1 MSRQPSSDSCG
12 FLHLVERQMLLQT
25 ELHKLRPQNRPAQS
39 PGPFRFITISR
50 DAGSLGDQIAS
61 DLGRQL
67 GWPLYD
73 KEIVDYIAR
82 HSHVRQALVD
92 QLDEHAR
99 NRIHDTIRRFLQ
111 PFGNDEYHVGMLKA
125 LVALAAREHAIILG
139 HGGAFALRDQPGLH
153 IRITASLSQRVGR
166 LALDWG
172 LSLEETRR
180 RVVRV
185 DADRRSFIRF
195 HFHEDREDTRFYHVI
210 FNTDHFTA
218 SQVAGAIVGMVQGAA
233 SAETVHEKGFETSAA
248 ESSRGPYVAAVSR
261 TS

>member
-25 ELHKLRPQNRPAQS
+25 ELHKLGPRDQPAHL
-39 PGPFRFITISR
+39 PGPYRFITISR

-61 DLGRQL
+61 ELGTRL
-67 GWPLYD
+67 GWSLYD
-73 KEIVDYIAR
+73 KEIVDYIAH

-92 QLDEHAR
+92 QMDEHAR

-153 IRITASLSQRVGR
+153 IRVTASLSQRVGR

-172 LSLEETRR
+172 LPLEETRR

-210 FNTDHFTA
+210 FNTDHFAA
-218 SQVAGAIVGMVQGAA
+218 SQVVGAIVGIVQGGVP
-233 SAETVHEKGFETSAA
+233 AETVREKGFETARDDATTRHLATAIA
-248 ESSRGPYVAAVSR
+248 E
-261 TS
+261 TL